1 MSRPLRAEI
10 RLSALKHNLQ
20 RVRAA
25 APQAKVM
32 AVIKAN
38 GYGHGMARVAH
49 ALHEADAFA
58 VASIEEAMVLR
69 ESGVHADILLL
80 EGMFSADEI
89 LLVQAYAVQLVVRSA
104 EQVAWLELAQV
115 RKPMIVWLK
124 VDTGMHRL
132 GIMPEHVQAVY
143 ERLTDCAA
151 VAEVRF
157 MTHFACADEKN
168 NPTTAKQVKAFNDC
182 VADREGQRS
191 LANSAGILAH
201 PHSHADWV
209 RPGIMLYGSSSVQGE
224 SAAAL
229 GLEPVMTLK
238 SKLIAVNHIKK
249 GEGVG
254 YGAQWTCPEDM
265 PVGVVACGYGDGYPR
280 HAKEG
285 TPLLVNGQR
294 VALIGRVSMDM
305 ITVDLRGIE
314 AKPGDEVVLWGE
326 GLPADEIADAVGTI
340 AYELFCHVTARV
352 PFIEV

>member
-10 RLSALKHNLQ
+10 RLSSLKHNLQ

-25 APQAKVM
+25 APHAKVM
-32 AVIKAN
+32 CAIKAN

-58 VASIEEAMVLR
+58 VASIEEAMLLR
-69 ESGVHADILLL
+69 ESGVHEDIVLL

-89 LLVQAYAVQLVVRSA
+89 LLVQAYAVQLVIHNA
-104 EQVAWLELAQV
+104 GQVAWLEAAQLKSPV
-115 RKPMIVWLK
+115 VTWLK
-124 VDTGMHRL
+124 LDTGMHRL
-132 GIMPEHVQAVY
+132 GVAPSEFAALHQ
-143 ERLTDCAA
+143 RLLQCEA

-157 MTHFACADEKN
+157 MTHFACADEKT
-168 NPTTAKQVKAFNDC
+168 NPATAKQIQDFNDC
-182 VADREGQRS
+182 VGDREGQRS

-201 PHSHADWV
+201 PQSHADWV

-224 SAAAL
+224 SAASL

-238 SKLIAVNHIKK
+238 SRLIAVNQLRQ
-249 GEGVG
+249 GESVG

-280 HAKEG
+280 HAKQG

-305 ITVDLRGIE
+305 ITVDLRGIT
-314 AKPGDEVVLWGE
+314 AQVGDEVVLWGE
-326 GLPADEIADAVGTI
+326 GLPADEVADAVGTI
-340 AYELFCHVTARV
+340 AYELFCQVTARV
-352 PFIEV
+352 PFVEV